1 MSLNPIH
8 YYDVASPNCYIAH
21 KLITGIE
28 KRTGEKF
35 TYIPVLLGGIFKLT
49 DNSAPFIQFQN
60 VKGKNE
66 YYRLEMLRFLRDHQ
80 LSNFQMNPNFPVNTV
95 MTQRGAIVAEMEGFL
110 MKYADATLKAMWED
124 GLKMDDPE
132 VFHKALADA
141 GLDAN
146 HIIARIQDQDV
157 KDKLL
162 ANTQAA
168 VERGIF
174 GCPTFFVGDEMFFG
188 KDRLDG
194 VEQEIERQKSA

>member
-141 GLDAN
+141 GLDAD

>member
-21 KLITGIE
+21 KLITEIE

-66 YYRLEMLRFLRDHQ
+66 YYRLEMQRFLRDHQ
-80 LSNFQMNPNFPVNTV
+80 LSSFQMNPNFPVNTV
-95 MTQRGAIVAEMEGFL
+95 MTQRGAIIAEMEGFL

-141 GLDAN
+141 GLDAD
-146 HIIARIQDQDV
+146 HITARIQSQDV

-162 ANTQAA
+162 TNTQAA